1 MKKFVLVIVT
11 LFLSATA
18 WCQYDYDY
26 DYNQET
32 TPVEPEDG
40 STMMQPIRP
49 PVELSWTSEEI
60 GDFSDPVTYVH
71 QREAD
76 VMYYITIWRTI
87 DLREKMNHHLY
98 FPQDQRGS
106 WKSLG
111 QVILDAIDL
120 DHPENNDALRLY
132 TDEYCNIPKSREE
145 AKEGLIQR
153 RTIQKFDP
161 ITFEIIGEEEL
172 IEEHKAKEIT
182 FYNIKEIWFFD
193 KERSLLD
200 VRILEIEPMI
210 EYEKELNLGEMEEE
224 SIGGVKQK
232 KRLGYIMYDEL
243 RPYLAQQD
251 VFNRKNNA
259 QRLSLDDVLTWKR
272 EFTSFIYAEQNVYGD
287 RYISDYILNARDQ
300 RIESDK
306 IIDKIRAFEH
316 ELWEY

>member
-1 MKKFVLVIVT
+1 MKKIVLLVCCLSLS
-11 LFLSATA
+11 LFLFA
-18 WCQYDYDY
+18 QYE
-26 DYNQET
+26 QEGAY
-32 TPVEPEDG
+32 EDG
-40 STMMQPIRP
+40 STMQQPIRP
-49 PVELSWTSEEI
+49 PVELSWTSEDI
-60 GDFSDPVTYVH
+60 GDFSEPVRYVH

-87 DLREKMNHHLY
+87 DLREKVNHHLY
-98 FPQDQRGS
+98 FPHDQRGS
-106 WKSLG
+106 WRSLG

-120 DHPENNDALRLY
+120 NHPENMDALRLY
-132 TDEYCNIPKSREE
+132 TDEYCNVPKSREE

-182 FYNIKEIWFFD
+182 YYNIKEIWFFD

-210 EYEKELNLGEMEEE
+210 EYEKELNLGAGGGGDEEE
-224 SIGGVKQK
+224 GIGGVKQK

-251 VFNRKNNA
+251 VFNKKNNA

-272 EFTSFIYAEQNVYGD
+272 EFSSYIYAEQNVYGD
-287 RYISDYILNARDQ
+287 RYISDYLLNARDQ

-306 IIDKIRAFEH
+306 ITDKIRAFEH
-316 ELWEY
+316 ELWEF

>member
-1 MKKFVLVIVT
+1 MKKIVLLVCCLSLSFFV
-11 LFLSATA
+11 FA
-18 WCQYDYDY
+18 QYDEEGTYD
-26 DYNQET
+26 
-32 TPVEPEDG
+32 DG
-40 STMMQPIRP
+40 STMEQPIRP
-49 PVELSWTSEEI
+49 PVELGWVSEDV
-60 GDFSDPVTYVH
+60 GDFSEPVTYVH

-87 DLREKMNHHLY
+87 DLREKVNHHLY

-106 WKSLG
+106 WRSLG

-120 DHPENNDALRLY
+120 NHPENLDALRLY
-132 TDEYCNIPKSREE
+132 TDEYCNVPKSREE

-182 FYNIKEIWFFD
+182 YYNIKEIWFFD

-210 EYEKELNLGEMEEE
+210 EYEKELNLGAEGEDE

-251 VFNRKNNA
+251 VFNKKNNA

-272 EFTSFIYAEQNVYGD
+272 EFSSYIYAEQNVYGD
-287 RYISDYILNARDQ
+287 RYISDYLLNARDQ

-306 IIDKIRAFEH
+306 ITDKIRAFEH
-316 ELWEY
+316 ELWEF

>member
-1 MKKFVLVIVT
+1 MKKIVLLVCCLSLS
-11 LFLSATA
+11 LFLFA
-18 WCQYDYDY
+18 QYE
-26 DYNQET
+26 QEGAH
-32 TPVEPEDG
+32 EDG
-40 STMMQPIRP
+40 STMQQPIRP
-49 PVELSWTSEEI
+49 PVELSWTSEDI
-60 GDFSDPVTYVH
+60 GDFSEPVRYVH

-87 DLREKMNHHLY
+87 DLREKVNHHLY

-106 WKSLG
+106 WRSLG

-120 DHPENNDALRLY
+120 NHPENMDALRLY
-132 TDEYCNIPKSREE
+132 TDEYCNVPKSREE

-182 FYNIKEIWFFD
+182 YYNIKEIWFFD

-210 EYEKELNLGEMEEE
+210 EYEKELNLGAGGGGDEEE
-224 SIGGVKQK
+224 GIGGVKQK

-251 VFNRKNNA
+251 VFNKKNNA

-272 EFTSFIYAEQNVYGD
+272 EFSSYIYAEQNVYGD
-287 RYISDYILNARDQ
+287 RYISDYLLNARDQ

-306 IIDKIRAFEH
+306 ITDKIRAFEH
-316 ELWEY
+316 ELWEF